1 MKSSGHL
8 VLRAL
13 PLPGTPTVL
22 GLTAVPNSIS
32 SNGFA
37 VPLAQHPTSYLFD
50 IIYAMQGIEHTY
62 GSQKDMPQCP
72 VFPSTM
78 YIYWNKHRL
87 TGIAKLL
94 HTYLTGP
101 NTVL

>member
-32 SNGFA
+32 SNGLA
-37 VPLAQHPTSYLFD
+37 VPLEEHPTSYLFD
-50 IIYAMQGIEHTY
+50 IIYVMQGIEHTY
-62 GSQKDMPQCP
+62 GSQKNMPQCL
-72 VFPSTM
+72 VFSSTM
-78 YIYWNKHRL
+78 HLYWIKHRL
-87 TGIAKLL
+87 AGIAELL
-94 HTYLTGP
+94 HTYLTSP